1 MARGIFKNVY
11 QMLKNQLIIIS
22 TWFAR
27 KAWRQQQNNLAGIWL
42 DRNLI
47 WHITWLGIR
56 LGSWAKVFELG
67 QTHSYKK
74 QLLNWIMPF
83 LMLNYICRKNKVPH
97 QTKLRQIKCIYAKW
111 GGVQLVL
118 TFGQYTSYT
127 WILASQL
134 YTLVTNAR
142 RAKIPTPTHHWIYLC
157 GNS

>member
-22 TWFAR
+22 TWFAL

-47 WHITWLGIR
+47 WHITWLWIR
-56 LGSWAKVFELG
+56 LGSWPKVFELG

-74 QLLNWIMPF
+74 QLVNWIMPF
-83 LMLNYICRKNKVPH
+83 FLMSNYICRKNKVPH
-97 QTKLRQIKCIYAKW
+97 QTKLRQIKCIYAK

-127 WILASQL
+127 WILATQL

-142 RAKIPTPTHHWIYLC
+142 RAKIPTHHWIYLC

>member
-1 MARGIFKNVY
+1 MATGIFKNVY

-22 TWFAR
+22 TWFAL

-47 WHITWLGIR
+47 WHITWLWIR
-56 LGSWAKVFELG
+56 LGSWPKVFELG

-74 QLLNWIMPF
+74 QLVNWIMPF
-83 LMLNYICRKNKVPH
+83 FLMSNYIWRKNKVPH

-127 WILASQL
+127 WILATQL

-142 RAKIPTPTHHWIYLC
+142 RAKIPTHRWIYLC